1 MKSAI
6 LPLPPLLSRENEN
19 FHAREISGRRLFIVY
34 RRVNMES
41 SRAGVGCRVWKS
53 DFTDEMAMFPGLSH
67 RKIIMRVPRNN
78 ACARIYGR
86 RGWECVRDSGHHKSI
101 MAISAAIKSLRL
113 WIGWIRNRIVLTY
126 VNRSAS
132 SFLFLF
138 LFYTSSVSL
147 FIVFF
152 ASCFFFFNSFVLFVM
167 LVYQVVF
174 KLWFWSSCNVI

>member
-1 MKSAI
+1 MKKWFHRWNGDVPGVVAS
-6 LPLPPLLSRENEN
+6 ENHYAS
-19 FHAREISGRRLFIVY
+19 F
-34 RRVNMES
+34 
-41 SRAGVGCRVWKS
+41 
-53 DFTDEMAMFPGLSH
+53 
-67 RKIIMRVPRNN
+67 RVPRNN

-86 RGWECVRDSGHHKSI
+86 RGRECVRDSGHHKSI

-152 ASCFFFFNSFVLFVM
+152 ASCFFFFSILLYYLWCWFIKLF
-167 LVYQVVF
+167 L
-174 KLWFWSSCNVI
+174 SSCNVFINNLDCLLFYRDYLII